1 MDDNRDNGK
10 NKSLKVA
17 IQPNI
22 GLDSD
27 VRHSVVNILNKTLAN
42 EVLLSVKTRGARWN
56 SSGQDFYELYILFD
70 SQYSQLNS
78 ITDKIAERARMMG
91 GIVIGSLKEFLTNT
105 RLEEFPGAIPGI
117 LTLLADHETSV
128 RFLREDIRKCTDDYE
143 DEGTAELLVRVMR
156 LHEKMAWML
165 RSYIEPML
173 PHDQISAA

>member
-1 MDDNRDNGK
+1 MDTNRDNGK
-10 NKSLKVA
+10 KKSLKVA

-27 VRHSVVNILNKTLAN
+27 VRHSVVNILNNTLSN
-42 EVLLSVKTRGARWN
+42 EVVLSFKTRGAHWN
-56 SSGQDFYELYILFD
+56 ASGQDFYELYILFD

-91 GIVIGSLKEFLTNT
+91 GIVIASLKEFLANT
-105 RLEEFPGAIPGI
+105 RLEELPGQIPGI
-117 LTLLADHETSV
+117 LSLLADHESSI
-128 RFLREDIRKCTDDYE
+128 RFLREDVRKCTEDYE

-165 RSYIEPML
+165 RSYIEPVMPL
-173 PHDQISAA
+173 GEIPAA